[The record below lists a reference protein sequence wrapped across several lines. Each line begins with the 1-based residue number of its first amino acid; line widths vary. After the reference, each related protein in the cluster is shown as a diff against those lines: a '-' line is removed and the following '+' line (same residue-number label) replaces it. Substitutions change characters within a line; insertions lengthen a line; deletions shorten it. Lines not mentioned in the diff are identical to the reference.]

1 MAGAADRERH
11 VAHARGLAAG
21 WGWAA
26 GRARDPRWQ
35 AGRAGSAGG
44 SPRGQGM
51 AGVGIGSGTSLT
63 HARGIASGNRAG
75 IGVGGRARARDPR
88 RQGIER

>member
-1 MAGAADRERH
+1 MAMGSAKAG
-11 VAHARGLAAG
+11 HARAG
-21 WGWAA
+21 S
-26 GRARDPRWQ
+26 AR
-35 AGRAGSAGG
+35 SAGG